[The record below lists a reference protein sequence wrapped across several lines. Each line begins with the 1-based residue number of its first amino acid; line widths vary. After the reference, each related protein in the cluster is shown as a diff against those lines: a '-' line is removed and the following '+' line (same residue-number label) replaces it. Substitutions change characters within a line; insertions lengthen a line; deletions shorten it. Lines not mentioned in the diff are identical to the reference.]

1 MPCLREKIS
10 LGTATAAVV
19 VAVGGTGLA
28 ATTPAVVLGLL
39 GSAAAGANL
48 ALALDALATCL
59 EQNGQPEMANT
70 LRSTAQAIRDE
81 LSRLEQLAAQQG
93 MALY

>member
-1 MPCLREKIS
+1 MPCLKEKIH
-10 LGTATAAVV
+10 LGTACAAVV

-48 ALALDALATCL
+48 AVALDDLAECL
-59 EQNGQPEMANT
+59 ERNGQPEMANK
-70 LRSTAQAIRDE
+70 LKETAQKIREE
-81 LSRLEQLAAQQG
+81 LERLAQLASEHGLAVQ
-93 MALY
+93 

>member
-1 MPCLREKIS
+1 MACLREKIA
-10 LGTATAAVV
+10 LGTASAAVV

-28 ATTPAVVLGLL
+28 STTPAVVLGLL

-59 EQNGQPEMANT
+59 EQNGQPELANT
-70 LRSTAQAIRDE
+70 LRQHAQAIREE
-81 LSRLEQLAAQQG
+81 LDRLMQYAQQLG
-93 MALY
+93 ISF